1 MGLENSLFS
10 HLENDE
16 NVIPL
21 TLQYRMNDDIQAMAN
36 FLTYNNQ
43 LECGS
48 EQVAKRTLLAF
59 DDMNTNNETWMS
71 KIVDTNI
78 ETSVIFV
85 DTTGLGPMERQDDA
99 GICNDVEAEI
109 VVQIYDRLK
118 KLSTSSDRHTSPTI
132 GVIAPYR
139 SQVSNLR
146 KCLSKLVDDPST
158 VNTVDQFQGR
168 DQDVIIYSCTRC
180 RPKIVDEKATNEKSI
195 DILSDRRRLN
205 VAVTRAKVRFCFKSY
220 VLIKVMESLYFI
232 RLVFDWIKADE
243 DTSHKI

>member
-1 MGLENSLFS
+1 
-10 HLENDE
+10 
-16 NVIPL
+16 
-21 TLQYRMNDDIQAMAN
+21 MAN

-78 ETSVIFV
+78 ETSVVFV

-205 VAVTRAKVRFCFKSY
+205 VAVTRAKVSFCFKSY

-232 RLVFDWIKADE
+232 RLVFHWIKAGE